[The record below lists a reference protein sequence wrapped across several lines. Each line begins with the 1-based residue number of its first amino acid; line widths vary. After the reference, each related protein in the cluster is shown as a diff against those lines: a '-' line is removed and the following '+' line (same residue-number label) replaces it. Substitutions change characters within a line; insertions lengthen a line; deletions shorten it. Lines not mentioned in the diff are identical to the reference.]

1 MNLFMSPSSPS
12 LSSRLQRHGAQSGFS
27 LVEALV
33 ALLVLSIGMLGI
45 AALYVESLRS
55 GRTALL
61 RTQAVTLAGDMADRI
76 RANRSGRD
84 AYEAA
89 ITSSEVNAAC
99 EPGGGGCT
107 TEALARHDKAVW
119 LGTLE
124 EALPG
129 AVGTVEFD
137 GATAP
142 ATYTIT
148 VSWSEPGQDEG
159 SSYQLRIQA

>member
-1 MNLFMSPSSPS
+1 MHVPT
-12 LSSRLQRHGAQSGFS
+12 RIRHAGFS

-61 RTQAVTLAGDMADRI
+61 RTQAVTLAADMADRI
-76 RANRSGRD
+76 RANRMGLD
-84 AYEAA
+84 AYEAVV
-89 ITSSEVNAAC
+89 TSSNTNAAC
-99 EPGGGGCT
+99 EPGGGGCDT
-107 TEALARHDKAVW
+107 QALARHDKAVW

-129 AVGTVEFD
+129 ATGTVDYD
-137 GATAP
+137 GGTAP
-142 ATYTIT
+142 PTYIIT
-148 VSWSEPGQDEG
+148 VTWSEPGQDED
-159 SSYQLRIQA
+159 SSYELRIQA